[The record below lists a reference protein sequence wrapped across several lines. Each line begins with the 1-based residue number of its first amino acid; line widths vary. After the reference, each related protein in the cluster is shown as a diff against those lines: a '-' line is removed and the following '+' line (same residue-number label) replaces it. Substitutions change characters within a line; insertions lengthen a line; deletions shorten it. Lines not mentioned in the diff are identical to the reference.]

1 MRKKISFVPLLITLL
16 SIALLVIAVKGKKGN
31 PIAYQNTTD
40 TSVGTPFES
49 SNSSSRYALTQAIV
63 DNQRFTLTDRQA
75 QLSSPD
81 LVRYHN
87 TYFSIFT
94 PGISFISVPFYYLGK
109 SLGFPQLFTYFS
121 TLLFALLN
129 LFLVYKISLGFG
141 AKRITAAL
149 SGFLFLF
156 ATNAYVY
163 ALTLTQ
169 HHASVTIVLFGL
181 LNAQGKRTFIKDLI
195 FGLIFSAGLLIDIPN
210 AFFLL
215 PIGLSIFFDHFSF
228 QNTLKNIRIS
238 FNTIFLLI
246 AIGALPLLLAFGYYN
261 HSLTG
266 SYTKIGQFIGQ
277 YNYPDANPAAHK
289 KVDEPKPVISNE
301 LKSGISLPFNTR
313 LQLQGFTILLL
324 SEQRGWLFYSPI
336 VFLGVLGM
344 IISIK
349 KDETQKI
356 AVIATAVVLINI
368 LMYSMFG
375 DPWGGWS
382 FGPRYLIPAAAIMIG
397 FIAPAMDKYRKNIF
411 FVIVLFALVGYS
423 MYVTF
428 MGAFTTSAIPPK
440 GEAEHLLIPIPF
452 TYHYN
457 LDLLEKNFSSSLVYN
472 LFLSQKVSSQIFVE
486 GLTIFSVGF
495 FFLLYGATLD
505 LKRKKKA

>member
-1 MRKKISFVPLLITLL
+1 MMKKISFKPIIIAVVSIFLLF
-16 SIALLVIAVKGKKGN
+16 VAVKGKKGN
-31 PIAYQNTTD
+31 PIAFQDTTD

-63 DNQRFTLTDRQA
+63 DNHRFTLTDRQA

-94 PGISFISVPFYYLGK
+94 PGISFLSVPFYYVGK
-109 SLGFPQLFTYFS
+109 SFGVPQLFTYIS

-129 LFLVYKISLGFG
+129 LFLVYKVAIGFG
-141 AKRITAAL
+141 AKKITAVL

-169 HHASVTIVLFGL
+169 HHASVTIVLLSL
-181 LNAQGKRTFIKDLI
+181 LNAQGKRTFIKDLL

-215 PIGLSIFFDHFSF
+215 PIGLSIFFDHFSL
-228 QNTLKNIRIS
+228 QNTIKNIRIS
-238 FNTIFLLI
+238 FNTIFLLV
-246 AIGALPLLLAFGYYN
+246 ALGALPLLFAFGIYN

-277 YNYPDANPAAHK
+277 YNYPDANASAHK

-301 LKSGISLPFNTR
+301 LKSGINLPFNTR
-313 LQLQGFTILLL
+313 LQLQGFSILLV

-336 VFLGVLGM
+336 VFLGILGM
-344 IISIK
+344 IITIK
-349 KDETQKI
+349 KDETQKM
-356 AVIATAVVLINI
+356 AVIAVAVVLINI
-368 LMYSMFG
+368 VMYSMFG

-382 FGPRYLIPAAAIMIG
+382 FGPRYLIPAAAIMIS

-440 GEAEHLLIPIPF
+440 GEAEHLLTPIPF

-457 LDLLEKNFSSSLVYN
+457 QDLLEKNFSSSLIYN
-472 LFLSQKVSSQIFVE
+472 IFLSQKISSQIFVE
-486 GLTIFSVGF
+486 SLTFFSVGF
-495 FFLLYGATLD
+495 FFLLYGVTLD
-505 LKRKKKA
+505 LRRKKKA